1 MSDWLTDRRPFHTN
15 LGIPSEIKTQLG
27 ILDHRGEVILDNPL
41 ILAMEAPRVILKELV
56 QIPISLVRDARV
68 LADSGAEALS
78 DSASLI
84 TDTPFA
90 QGISAELGNKVIETE
105 KPFLRLAERFN
116 LNSKATESRRLAH
129 LINPL
134 KPSIDIVDVLKAV
147 ETEKLIP
154 TLVINNSEPTES
166 KTDGNKPW
174 KHLKLANLSHKPKE
188 KNEMLFLET
197 PDGEHKLTL
206 SYKPPV
212 EDSELGK
219 LNIQFK
225 GSEHT
230 HLLDNCT
237 EADFKGFID
246 FLVNHPNAQKIE
258 NSNQLT
264 K

>member
-1 MSDWLTDRRPFHTN
+1 
-15 LGIPSEIKTQLG
+15 
-27 ILDHRGEVILDNPL
+27 
-41 ILAMEAPRVILKELV
+41 MEAPILLVPRVILKGLV
-56 QIPISLVRDARV
+56 QIPISLGRDARV
-68 LADSGAEALS
+68 LVNSSAEA
-78 DSASLI
+78 
-84 TDTPFA
+84 
-90 QGISAELGNKVIETE
+90 
-105 KPFLRLAERFN
+105 
-116 LNSKATESRRLAH
+116 RRLAH

-134 KPSIDIVDVLKAV
+134 KPSIDIEDVLKAV
-147 ETEKLIP
+147 ETKKLIP

-166 KTDGNKPW
+166 KTNGNK
-174 KHLKLANLSHKPKE
+174 LLQRFKLPNSLHKPKE

>member
-1 MSDWLTDRRPFHTN
+1 MSDWLTGGPWYVN
-15 LGIPSEIKTQLG
+15 LNREIKTHLG
-27 ILDHRGEVILDNPL
+27 IRNPITGEVNLENPL
-41 ILAMEAPRVILKELV
+41 ILAMEAPILRVPRVILKELV
-56 QIPISLVRDARV
+56 QIPISLGRDARV

-78 DSASLI
+78 DSARLTTRLI

-105 KPFLRLAERFN
+105 KPFLRLAERFD

-134 KPSIDIVDVLKAV
+134 KPSIDIEDVLKAV
-147 ETEKLIP
+147 ETKKLIP

-166 KTDGNKPW
+166 KTNGNK
-174 KHLKLANLSHKPKE
+174 LLQRFKLPNSLHKPKE

-237 EADFKGFID
+237 EAQFQGF
-246 FLVNHPNAQKIE
+246 VNFF
-258 NSNQLT
+258 
-264 K
+264 

>member
-1 MSDWLTDRRPFHTN
+1 
-15 LGIPSEIKTQLG
+15 
-27 ILDHRGEVILDNPL
+27 
-41 ILAMEAPRVILKELV
+41 MEAPILLVPRVILKGLV
-56 QIPISLVRDARV
+56 QIPISLGRDARV
-68 LADSGAEALS
+68 LVNSSAEA
-78 DSASLI
+78 
-84 TDTPFA
+84 
-90 QGISAELGNKVIETE
+90 
-105 KPFLRLAERFN
+105 
-116 LNSKATESRRLAH
+116 RRLAH

-134 KPSIDIVDVLKAV
+134 KPSIDIEDVLKAV
-147 ETEKLIP
+147 ETKKLIP

-166 KTDGNKPW
+166 KTNGNK
-174 KHLKLANLSHKPKE
+174 LLQQFKLPNSLHKPKE

-237 EADFKGFID
+237 EAQFQGFVN
-246 FLVNHPNAQKIE
+246 FLVNHRNAQKIE
-258 NSNQLT
+258 NNSQLT